1 MRERR
6 AMSRSAGGWARGVIV
21 GVAVAGLLVALLA
34 WLNVRGEASIVLP
47 ADAVDSSPQALAR
60 GDYLARAGNCAA
72 CHTERGGAPYAGGR
86 GIETPFGTVYASNLT
101 PDDATGLGRW
111 SPDHFWR
118 ALHHGRSI
126 DGRLLYPAF
135 PYPSYTQ
142 VTRADAD
149 ALYAFLRSQP
159 AVAKPNRPHALRFPY
174 NTQAALA
181 VWRAL
186 FFRAEAFEPRTDRSA
201 EWNRG
206 AYLVQGLG
214 HCVACHST
222 RNAFGATGD
231 RLDLSGG
238 LIPMQRWYAP
248 SLVAADEASVAA
260 WDVQRIVDLLRTGTS
275 PHGSVMGPMAE
286 VVLRSTQHL
295 SDEDLRAM
303 AVFLKAL
310 PQQPAAARTASQA
323 DGESLRRGQAI
334 YEERCASCHGEQG
347 QGAPGAYPPL
357 AGSRK
362 VQLASSVN
370 LIRTVL
376 HGGFPPATAGNPRPY
391 GMPPFG
397 QDLGDADVAA
407 VVTYLR
413 NAWGNSAPPVGELEV
428 LKLR

>member
-1 MRERR
+1 M
-6 AMSRSAGGWARGVIV
+6 RSARVRGAIV
-21 GVAVAGLLVALLA
+21 GVAVTGLLVALVA
-34 WLNVRGEASIVLP
+34 WLNVRGEAPIVLP
-47 ADAVDSSPQALAR
+47 AAAVDSSPQTLAR
-60 GDYLARAGNCAA
+60 GAYLARAGNCAG

-86 GIETPFGTVYASNLT
+86 GIDTPFGTVHASNLT
-101 PDDATGLGRW
+101 PDAETGLGRW

-135 PYPSYTQ
+135 PYPNYTQ
-142 VTRADAD
+142 VTREDAD

-159 AVAKPNRPHALRFPY
+159 AVAQANKPHALRLPY

-186 FFRAEAFEPRTDRSA
+186 FFRAEAFEPRTDKSA

-214 HCVACHST
+214 HCAACHST

-248 SLVAADEASVAA
+248 SRGGADAATLAA
-260 WDVQRIVDLLRTGTS
+260 GDPHRLAEWLRSGTS
-275 PHGSVMGPMAE
+275 PHGSVKGPMAE
-286 VVLRSTQHL
+286 VVFRSTQHL
-295 SDEDLRAM
+295 GDEDLQAM
-303 AVFLKAL
+303 AVFLKDL
-310 PQQPAAARTASQA
+310 PLQPAAEREEFKPDA
-323 DGESLRRGQAI
+323 ELLRRGQAI
-334 YEERCASCHGEQG
+334 YNDRCVSCHGEQG
-347 QGAPGAYPPL
+347 QGAVNAYPPL

-362 VQLASSVN
+362 VQMASSVN
-370 LIRTVL
+370 LVRVVL
-376 HGGFPPATAGNPRPY
+376 HGGFAPATAANPRPY
-391 GMPPFG
+391 GMPPF
-397 QDLGDADVAA
+397 AA
-407 VVTYLR
+407 VVSYLR
-413 NAWGNSAPPVGELEV
+413 NAWGNSAPTVSELEV

>member
-1 MRERR
+1 
-6 AMSRSAGGWARGVIV
+6 MSGSTGAWVRGSVV
-21 GVAVAGLLVALLA
+21 GTAVAGLLVALVA

-47 ADAVDSSPQALAR
+47 DAAVDNAPQTLAR
-60 GDYLARAGNCAA
+60 GAYLARAGNCAA

-86 GIETPFGTVYASNLT
+86 GIDTPFGTVFASNLT
-101 PDDATGLGRW
+101 PDAETGIGHW
-111 SPDHFWR
+111 SADHFWR
-118 ALHHGRSI
+118 AMHHGRSK

-142 VTRADAD
+142 VTREDAD

-159 AVAKPNRPHALRFPY
+159 AVTQANKPHTLRFPF

-186 FFRAEAFEPRTDRSA
+186 FFRAEAFEPRADRSA
-201 EWNRG
+201 PWNRG

-248 SLVAADEASVAA
+248 SLVGADEASVAT
-260 WDVQRIVDLLRTGTS
+260 WDTQRIADLLRSGTS

-286 VVLRSTQHL
+286 VVFRSTQHL
-295 SDEDLRAM
+295 SDDDLQAM
-303 AVFLKAL
+303 AVFLKDL
-310 PQQPAAARTASQA
+310 PQQPAAEREAFKP
-323 DGESLRRGQAI
+323 DPELLRRGQAI
-334 YEERCASCHGEQG
+334 YDDRCVACHGEQG
-347 QGAPGAYPPL
+347 QGAANAYPPL

-362 VQLASSVN
+362 VQMASAVN
-370 LIRTVL
+370 LVRVVL
-376 HGGFPPATAGNPRPY
+376 HGGFAPTTAANPRPY

-397 QDLGDADVAA
+397 QDLNDAEVAA
-407 VVTYLR
+407 VVSYLR
-413 NAWGNSAPPVGELEV
+413 NAWGNSAPTVSELEV

>member
-1 MRERR
+1 
-6 AMSRSAGGWARGVIV
+6 
-21 GVAVAGLLVALLA
+21 
-34 WLNVRGEASIVLP
+34 
-47 ADAVDSSPQALAR
+47 
-60 GDYLARAGNCAA
+60 
-72 CHTERGGAPYAGGR
+72 
-86 GIETPFGTVYASNLT
+86 
-101 PDDATGLGRW
+101 
-111 SPDHFWR
+111 
-118 ALHHGRSI
+118 
-126 DGRLLYPAF
+126 
-135 PYPSYTQ
+135 
-142 VTRADAD
+142 
-149 ALYAFLRSQP
+149 
-159 AVAKPNRPHALRFPY
+159 
-174 NTQAALA
+174 
-181 VWRAL
+181 
-186 FFRAEAFEPRTDRSA
+186 
-201 EWNRG
+201 
-206 AYLVQGLG
+206 
-214 HCVACHST
+214 
-222 RNAFGATGD
+222 
-231 RLDLSGG
+231 
-238 LIPMQRWYAP
+238 
-248 SLVAADEASVAA
+248 
-260 WDVQRIVDLLRTGTS
+260 
-275 PHGSVMGPMAE
+275 MAE

-310 PQQPAAARTASQA
+310 PQQPVAARTASKA